1 MLRILKERASKF
13 EKIAPDY
20 DDESGLIQPLSV
32 FIPALTIFFS
42 THLKEQRFYP
52 IGSVNN
58 PDFY

>member
-32 FIPALTIFFS
+32 FIPALTIFSPHTLKDKDS
-42 THLKEQRFYP
+42 TQSDL
-52 IGSVNN
+52 
-58 PDFY
+58 